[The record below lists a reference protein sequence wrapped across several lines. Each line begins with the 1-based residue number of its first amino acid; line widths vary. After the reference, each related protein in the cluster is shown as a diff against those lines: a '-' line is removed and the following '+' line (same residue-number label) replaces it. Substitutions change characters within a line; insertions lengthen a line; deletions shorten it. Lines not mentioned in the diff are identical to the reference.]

1 MKSLL
6 IFITIFLAQTC
17 SKAPYQLMSK
27 SDLPAEIQE
36 MYFQNWVGGRPE
48 TGGGT
53 NFFIKFKSHLPANI
67 TLKSVFFKGIFAD
80 FETKSNNLYV
90 AYYTFKPKNDMILE
104 EDAIKEY
111 GNQAPDMSKTES
123 NSAEIFFIKNEKTY
137 SYKVETVK
145 EKEMLAYPS
154 ARPRN

>member
-1 MKSLL
+1 MKTIIISLL
-6 IFITIFLAQTC
+6 LLTQTC
-17 SKAPYQLMSK
+17 SKAPYSKMSK

-53 NFFIKFKSHLPANI
+53 NFFIKFKDALPTDI
-67 TLKSVFFKGIFAD
+67 KLKSVFFRGKSAD
-80 FETKSNNLYV
+80 FETKPNNLYV
-90 AYYTFKPKNDMILE
+90 AYYTYKPKNDLILE
-104 EDAIKEY
+104 EDATKEY
-111 GNQAPDMSKTES
+111 GNQAPDLTQTKS

-154 ARPRN
+154 AKPRN